1 MIAQRPIER
10 TVPPTHVMGIARFE
24 RFFRAAAGLDV
35 DKEDLKRYADFINR
49 KIRDL
54 LIRGEAVAKANGRDF
69 IQPVDLPITKGMQE
83 SIDRFKEHRRDHRAE
98 AHPGS
103 SHRQPPLDLDLGEET
118 EAELYAMGGGL
129 SLALARTFKIID
141 PTSRTRK
148 RAIGSVRSRSST
160 CCCSCK
166 DGRAMAAPVVHSFR
180 RGRLASAALLNLHGG
195 RWCGGCG
202 PVARN
207 PLLLNGGLRRR

>member
-69 IQPVDLPITKGMQE
+69 IQPVDFPITKGMQE
-83 SIDRFKEHRRDHRAE
+83 SIDRFKELDETIELRPILDRLIAN
-98 AHPGS
+98 
-103 SHRQPPLDLDLGEET
+103 PPLDLDLGEET
-118 EAELYAMGGGL
+118 EAALYAVGGGL

-141 PTSRTRK
+141 PDLKNPQARHWE
-148 RAIGSVRSRSST
+148 RSFQIF
-160 CCCSCK
+160 
-166 DGRAMAAPVVHSFR
+166 D
-180 RGRLASAALLNLHGG
+180 
-195 RWCGGCG
+195 
-202 PVARN
+202 
-207 PLLLNGGLRRR
+207 LLL